1 MRRIVLGGLAAVAAV
16 LTSGS
21 ASAQTAEGAFGN
33 AGQLAMQ
40 ADLQLRF
47 VGTSESNGGPSGSD
61 VLIQPAADYFLIDHL
76 SLGGVLKFELQSS
89 GNDQATSFGIGPR
102 IGYNIPIVDKLS
114 FWPDLFLLFD
124 TTSRN
129 NNNGSDTAFT
139 MGVFGPL
146 LFHPVAH
153 FFVGLGPIL
162 STEVSHTFSDNRGRS
177 GDAPKLTEY
186 GVMSTIGGWIPL

>member
-1 MRRIVLGGLAAVAAV
+1 MGRIVLGGLAAIGIAA
-16 LTSGS
+16 
-21 ASAQTAEGAFGN
+21 ASSTAMAQTAGGGFGS
-33 AGQLAMQ
+33 AGQLALQ
-40 ADLQLRF
+40 ADLQLHF
-47 VGTSESNGGPSGSD
+47 LGYSESNGGPSGSD

-76 SLGGVLKFELQSS
+76 SLGGVVMFELASN
-89 GNDQATSFGIGPR
+89 GNDQATSFGVGPR

-114 FWPDLFLLFD
+114 FWPDFFLRFD

-146 LFHPVAH
+146 LFHPVEH

-162 STEVSHTFSDNRGRS
+162 STEVTHTFSNNGRS

-186 GVMSTIGGWIPL
+186 GVMSTIGGWLPL